1 MPNGESVNTTKKP
14 RRSRKR
20 YSTPSLANQS
30 KKNRYRS
37 PFVTPSVTTTIATEE
52 NGANENQSDE
62 YEIPKKVKF

>member
-20 YSTPSLANQS
+20 YSTPSLSNQS

-37 PFVTPSVTTTIATEE
+37 ITTEE